1 MSKQQKP
8 SVPAT
13 KDGNSI
19 SSKLLGANLSDI
31 NI

>member
-1 MSKQQKP
+1 MSKQRV
-8 SVPAT
+8 SGTTT

-19 SSKLLGANLSDI
+19 SSKLLGANLSDL